1 MVFDSAIV
9 LLAAILN
16 VAGVSSSEKARVPR
30 VVITAPVKIAA
41 PAKLWPAKKK
51 KSKPRRAPRHVIEE
65 REEQELLR
73 APPSRPRERSE
84 DEADEGE
91 GQETEAEAEPEEEEE
106 EEEKPVPKRAKK
118 RDVEEDEE
126 DEDEAE
132 PLASLPS
139 IVPRLVTFGVGGS
152 VLRRS
157 FAYASD
163 LQGDTDLPRF
173 GYRLALEAYPLLRLP
188 GAPRMLGLGVWYEQ
202 EYGNAG
208 ASQTD
213 GSTISFPVNHGRW
226 GFDLRY
232 AFTLG
237 ERVVLAP
244 ALGFGKTTADL
255 GRNMPIAP
263 LMCTATPAS
272 TPPCFGDVNA
282 SHLVVDIH
290 LRIAA
295 TPTLALSLAGGYLPG
310 LSVSRGTGGI
320 AAMADASMTGFH
332 VQLGANLMLNDIFAL
347 QASIPYWRYGYTFST
362 PAGGMPTPGAK
373 DQYYGLVVGI
383 AVMAP

>member
-1 MVFDSAIV
+1 MIVDSAIV

-16 VAGVSSSEKARVPR
+16 VAGVSSSAKDRVPS

-41 PAKLWPAKKK
+41 PAKLWKAK
-51 KSKPRRAPRHVIEE
+51 KSKPRRAPRHVIDE
-65 REEQELLR
+65 REEQEPQR
-73 APPSRPRERSE
+73 PPSSRPRARSE
-84 DEADEGE
+84 DEAEEGE
-91 GQETEAEAEPEEEEE
+91 GQEDKAEEEEEEEE

-118 RDVEEDEE
+118 KVVEEDDE

-152 VLRRS
+152 VFRRS
-157 FAYASD
+157 FAYSSN

-188 GAPRMLGLGVWYEQ
+188 GALRMLGLGVWYEK

-213 GSTISFPVNHGRW
+213 GSTISFPVSHGRW

-232 AFTLG
+232 AFALG

-310 LSVSRGTGGI
+310 LGVGRGTGGI

-332 VQLGANLMLNDIFAL
+332 AELGANLMLNDILAL
-347 QASIPYWRYGYTFST
+347 QASIPYWRYGYTFTT